1 MKKVKALASAD
12 LAEETRRMEAQL
24 ARIKSEKEKLSRM
37 VPK

>member
-12 LAEETRRMEAQL
+12 LEEETRRMEAQL
-24 ARIKSEKEKLSRM
+24 AKIKAEKEKLARM